1 MTFLLALA
9 LMTLALTG
17 TGPTMT
23 SSVVVWTRPLNIG
36 PGGAN
41 SISVGPK
48 GVYVG
53 GGDELRR
60 YDFDG
65 NIVWTRQ
72 IGATPPVTPPAYVS
86 GVAVGPRGVHVV
98 GGEGRDA
105 FVALYSFEGAMIWTR
120 HFETGPFASATS
132 VSADSGAVYVGG
144 IAQVSKGN
152 GYAFVTKFDSNGD
165 ELWSQRIQSRILTA
179 ISVGPRGVYVT
190 ESYDGFYPTQGSFKD
205 TFFTAFD
212 LDGHTLWT
220 KQLNNETLL
229 IECGGPATLSVG
241 STGIYVA
248 DNTCLRAPSTGVV
261 YVSFIRKY
269 DFGGNE
275 LWTRWSR
282 TVGGASGVWNQ
293 NPRNIGR
300 F

>member
-1 MTFLLALA
+1 
-9 LMTLALTG
+9 MTLALTG

-41 SISVGPK
+41 SISVGTK

-53 GGDELRR
+53 GGDELSR

-72 IGATPPVTPPAYVS
+72 IGATPPVIPPAYVS
-86 GVAVGPRGVHVV
+86 GVAVGPRGVYVV

-105 FVALYSFEGAMIWTR
+105 FVALYSFEGAMIWTK

-152 GYAFVTKFDSNGD
+152 GYAFVTKFDSDGD
-165 ELWSQRIQSRILTA
+165 ELWSQRIQSRIPTA

-190 ESYDGFYPTQGSFKD
+190 ESYDNFYPTQGSFTD
-205 TFFTAFD
+205 TFFHS
-212 LDGHTLWT
+212 L
-220 KQLNNETLL
+220 
-229 IECGGPATLSVG
+229 
-241 STGIYVA
+241 
-248 DNTCLRAPSTGVV
+248 
-261 YVSFIRKY
+261 
-269 DFGGNE
+269 
-275 LWTRWSR
+275 
-282 TVGGASGVWNQ
+282 
-293 NPRNIGR
+293 
-300 F
+300 